1 MERIKTLK
9 EVSEDINEEIGKIK
23 KFTPQNGF
31 FKINL
36 RGTTREIELK
46 EEKIRANLNFK
57 GTKQPISFG
66 YFKSKKG
73 YNSKYKNNKEFA
85 DHYGE
90 YIAYIILKQLGKKAC
105 KVDIGELCVR
115 NPYSGKIFMVEGTLS
130 HYQLSHEEI
139 FQPIS
144 VIIQDFKSTYP
155 KKFRELTLR
164 GKTNSDQNYTN
175 VELILESL
183 QFILKKNGQEEKI
196 PMIRKKFFDMCAFD
210 LRFANR
216 DRHEENFGIKINQ
229 VTNEIDFY
237 HLFDNEQILGF
248 QENKPNI
255 QKYLSNPKEYDKF
268 KKRELTSC
276 IGIPEKMQ
284 KIFPTELYN
293 YLLENYN
300 EEISSSLE
308 DIGRYTLSNLNE
320 LMDKCERLSEEH
332 KEFARKIFTERQIEL
347 AATAK
352 VHSIQCNNER

>member
-1 MERIKTLK
+1 MERIKSLK
-9 EVSEDINEEIGKIK
+9 EVSEDINEEIGKQK
-23 KFTPQNGF
+23 KFTPANGF

-46 EEKIRANLNFK
+46 EEKVRANLNFK

-73 YNSKYKNNKEFA
+73 YNSRYKNSKEFA

-105 KVDIGELCVR
+105 KVDIGELEAQH
-115 NPYSGKIFMVEGTLS
+115 PHSGKTFIAEGTLS
-130 HYQLSHEEI
+130 HYQLSHEEN
-139 FQPIS
+139 FKPIS
-144 VIIQDFKSTYP
+144 VIIQEFKIAHP
-155 KKFRELTLR
+155 KKYRELTPR

-175 VELILESL
+175 VELILEAL
-183 QFILKKNGQEEKI
+183 EFTLKRNEQEEKI
-196 PMIRKKFFDMCAFD
+196 PQIRRKFFDMCAFD

-216 DRHEENFGIKINQ
+216 DRHDENFGIKINQ

-248 QENKPNI
+248 QENRPNV

-276 IGIPEKMQ
+276 IGIPEKIQ
-284 KIFPTELYN
+284 KIDPTELYA

-300 EEISSSLE
+300 EEISTSME
-308 DIGRYTLSNLNE
+308 DIGRYKLSNLNE
-320 LMDKCERLSEEH
+320 LMDKCEGLSEEH

-352 VHSIQCNNER
+352 AYSIHHDYER